1 MGEFEGLRENWLRL
15 VRQTKLDKA
24 NFLYWEK
31 LFPVIEEKFLE
42 NNKVKE
48 EYDWLI
54 LPSGLESSYYI
65 LLIKAIK
72 PKKVYF

>member
-42 NNKVKE
+42 NKR
-48 EYDWLI
+48 
-54 LPSGLESSYYI
+54 
-65 LLIKAIK
+65 
-72 PKKVYF
+72 